1 MHGLVSLKASTTEQL
16 SILGG
21 CQPRLAFEQ
30 RTERRRIS
38 VPHLLGDPFDAG
50 AAVAEHCH
58 LATDAATR
66 HDLQATDFEVL
77 DFRDTTEMTH
87 CEARAAEKLEAE
99 GLSPFGLGLLFGSC
113 S

>member
-66 HDLQATDFEVL
+66 HDLQATDFEA
-77 DFRDTTEMTH
+77 F
-87 CEARAAEKLEAE
+87 AAA
-99 GLSPFGLGLLFGSC
+99 PICACDRGSQLVVMR
-113 S
+113 SL

>member
-1 MHGLVSLKASTTEQL
+1 M
-16 SILGG
+16 
-21 CQPRLAFEQ
+21 
-30 RTERRRIS
+30 
-38 VPHLLGDPFDAG
+38 
-50 AAVAEHCH
+50 AEHCH

-99 GLSPFGLGLLFGSC
+99 GLSPFGLGLLFGGRTYHLQLNTLIALEEAASGR
-113 S
+113 SRWSYVKAY